1 MQNTLSKILRLFCFR
16 YYFPT
21 YENDALL
28 YLLEDTNPDDDV
40 GKDEQVS
47 SQL

>member
-1 MQNTLSKILRLFCFR
+1 MSIYR

-28 YLLEDTNPDDDV
+28 CLLEDTVQDDSIDA
-40 GKDEQVS
+40 DQVYTAFRFVKIK
-47 SQL
+47 